1 MKFAFRWHRS
11 LVGRSLSLPR
21 TRGQASQSINSTV
34 GEYSLRG
41 VDTNGFRC
49 RDSSGRALLA
59 ALKSWHTVTRGVYS
73 IDPPAGSPTGTLLRL
88 LPGSNRRDQASSPL
102 ARNKSRERFPGFL
115 ETVQSRVATGGVYKS
130 QGRIKSEMMTHTY

>member
-1 MKFAFRWHRS
+1 MGVDANDDRSSTRNVLSLTVRFRTNDASDAFR
-11 LVGRSLSLPR
+11 
-21 TRGQASQSINSTV
+21 
-34 GEYSLRG
+34 
-41 VDTNGFRC
+41 FC
-49 RDSSGRALLA
+49 
-59 ALKSWHTVTRGVYS
+59 

-102 ARNKSRERFPGFL
+102 TRNKSRERFPGFL